1 MIDEIPK
8 CSEMADAKPGDSID
22 ESCEL
27 RSHETLKGHRTRRM
41 SRVGTVQL
49 EALCQSEF

>member
-1 MIDEIPK
+1 MIGEIPK
-8 CSEMADAKPGDSID
+8 QRDGRRHPGDSID

-27 RSHETLKGHRTRRM
+27 RSHETLKGHRTRRI

-49 EALCQSEF
+49 EALCQSEL